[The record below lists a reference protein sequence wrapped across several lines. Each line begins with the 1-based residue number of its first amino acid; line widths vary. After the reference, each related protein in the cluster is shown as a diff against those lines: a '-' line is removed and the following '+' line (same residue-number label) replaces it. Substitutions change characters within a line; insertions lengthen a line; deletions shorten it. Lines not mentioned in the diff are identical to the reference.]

1 MSEYVVTKIFSEN
14 RKNYEQVME
23 LLKKEDIRM
32 DKNLEYTCGIFD
44 SEHNLIATGSC
55 FGNTLRCLA
64 VSSQYQGE
72 GLMNLI
78 VTHLVNYQFNRGIFH
93 LFVYTKTGCES
104 IFKTLGFY
112 RIAKVADQLV
122 FLENKKN
129 GFESYLHQLQAN
141 TESVSSDSKISAIV
155 MNANPFSLGHQY
167 LIEKASKESDLVHV
181 FVVSEDTSVFPFSVR
196 KQLIEKGTS
205 HLNNIVIHPTGPYMI
220 SNATFPSYFQ
230 KDEESVIR
238 SHALLD
244 VVLFEQIQI
253 ALKLKIKFRYVGEEP
268 FSMVTGIYNQ
278 IMKEE
283 FSKIGLKLIEIKRKE
298 NNKQIISASKIRQ
311 AIKNDDMDIVK
322 TMVPETTL
330 NYILSNDAISVIQK
344 LKMTPN
350 VVHY

>member
-244 VVLFEQIQI
+244 VVLFEQI

>member
-1 MSEYVVTKIFSEN
+1 MNEYVVTKIFSEN
-14 RKNYEQVME
+14 RKNYEQVTE

-64 VSSQYQGE
+64 VSNQYQGE

-112 RIAKVADQLV
+112 RIAKVANQLV

-244 VVLFEQIQI
+244 VVLFEQI

>member
-1 MSEYVVTKIFSEN
+1 MMSEYVVTKIFSEN

-167 LIEKASKESDLVHV
+167 LIEKAAKESDLVHV

-244 VVLFEQIQI
+244 VVLFEQI

>member
-167 LIEKASKESDLVHV
+167 LIEKAAKESDLVHV

-244 VVLFEQIQI
+244 VVLFEQI

>member
-1 MSEYVVTKIFSEN
+1 MGEYVVTKIFSEN

-244 VVLFEQIQI
+244 VVLFEQI

>member
-205 HLNNIVIHPTGPYMI
+205 HLNNIVIHPTGGR
-220 SNATFPSYFQ
+220 T
-230 KDEESVIR
+230 
-238 SHALLD
+238 
-244 VVLFEQIQI
+244 
-253 ALKLKIKFRYVGEEP
+253 
-268 FSMVTGIYNQ
+268 
-278 IMKEE
+278 
-283 FSKIGLKLIEIKRKE
+283 
-298 NNKQIISASKIRQ
+298 
-311 AIKNDDMDIVK
+311 
-322 TMVPETTL
+322 
-330 NYILSNDAISVIQK
+330 
-344 LKMTPN
+344 
-350 VVHY
+350 

>member
-1 MSEYVVTKIFSEN
+1 MMSEYVVTKIFSEN

-244 VVLFEQIQI
+244 VVLFEQI

>member
-244 VVLFEQIQI
+244 VVLFEQI

-344 LKMTPN
+344 LKMSPN

>member
-244 VVLFEQIQI
+244 VVLFEQI

-330 NYILSNDAISVIQK
+330 NYILSNDAIGMEII
-344 LKMTPN
+344 L
-350 VVHY
+350 

>member
-1 MSEYVVTKIFSEN
+1 
-14 RKNYEQVME
+14 
-23 LLKKEDIRM
+23 
-32 DKNLEYTCGIFD
+32 
-44 SEHNLIATGSC
+44 
-55 FGNTLRCLA
+55 
-64 VSSQYQGE
+64 
-72 GLMNLI
+72 
-78 VTHLVNYQFNRGIFH
+78 
-93 LFVYTKTGCES
+93 
-104 IFKTLGFY
+104 
-112 RIAKVADQLV
+112 
-122 FLENKKN
+122 
-129 GFESYLHQLQAN
+129 
-141 TESVSSDSKISAIV
+141 
-155 MNANPFSLGHQY
+155 
-167 LIEKASKESDLVHV
+167 
-181 FVVSEDTSVFPFSVR
+181 
-196 KQLIEKGTS
+196 
-205 HLNNIVIHPTGPYMI
+205 MI

-244 VVLFEQIQI
+244 VVLFEQI

>member
-181 FVVSEDTSVFPFSVR
+181 FVVSEDTSIFPFSVR

-244 VVLFEQIQI
+244 VVLFEQI

>member
-244 VVLFEQIQI
+244 VVLFEQI

-283 FSKIGLKLIEIKRKE
+283 FSKIISKSLVHQKYD
-298 NNKQIISASKIRQ
+298 KQ
-311 AIKNDDMDIVK
+311 
-322 TMVPETTL
+322 
-330 NYILSNDAISVIQK
+330 
-344 LKMTPN
+344 
-350 VVHY
+350 